1 MKYTNRES
9 YEIGI
14 TFILTMYEY
23 VLPINFA
30 IGFWNVFLRLYDVKN
45 ASTTSDAIYGMSK
58 LKRKKLLWR
67 IHMRQI

>member
-23 VLPINFA
+23 VYFA

-58 LKRKKLLWR
+58 LKRKKLLRR
-67 IHMRQI
+67 IHMR